1 MAKCSPKPAIKK
13 ADTTKK
19 YPRRSPALATSFS
32 TTIQDAVMTPIIQ
45 EMQSNTYIQQ
55 TFKLLKQ
62 ILDKLNIQL
71 SGTSMNFST
80 ILMMF
85 IAIPIVYTVVMWIL
99 NLFAKTLL
107 LIGFGLLAV
116 GYHTAWKGMANKEG
130 GGAGR
135 GDSRVKGGD
144 AAKVAGLAAAAAAA
158 DEVKKDLEE
167 SGLRKRVV

>member
-1 MAKCSPKPAIKK
+1 
-13 ADTTKK
+13 
-19 YPRRSPALATSFS
+19 
-32 TTIQDAVMTPIIQ
+32 
-45 EMQSNTYIQQ
+45 
-55 TFKLLKQ
+55 
-62 ILDKLNIQL
+62 
-71 SGTSMNFST
+71 
-80 ILMMF
+80 
-85 IAIPIVYTVVMWIL
+85 MWIL